1 MDENAQHW
9 LHALSAPMA
18 ALNGA
23 SYTAP
28 DYHEDEDRTDLER
41 WWGIANRAQL
51 LDMLGMADNG
61 HASELSEAYWQF
73 QRCLPSQW
81 QALLER
87 LPLRER
93 TKHEYAA
100 RTFPD
105 CGPGGTRAWD
115 LGRMSF
121 LLRAGVKKGF
131 VTPEESLYL
140 HHRLALRARHYYNNW
155 NSYLA
160 GYLFGKALW
169 NVADSSDETLAAHL
183 ERQGSEHWNRCI
195 LLNIRLGADPLL
207 ASLAWDMP
215 LPEPQ
220 RPSSLQE
227 DCWS

>member
-1 MDENAQHW
+1 MDEHAQRW

-23 SYTAP
+23 SYTAAE
-28 DYHEDEDRTDLER
+28 YFEGEDQTDLER
-41 WWGIANRAQL
+41 GWGISDRSQL
-51 LDMLGMADNG
+51 LDTLHMADNG
-61 HASELSEAYWQF
+61 HATELSEAYWQF

-81 QALLER
+81 RSLLDG

-93 TKHEYAA
+93 IKFEYAA

-115 LGRMSF
+115 LGRMGF
-121 LLRAGVKKGF
+121 LLRAGVKKGL
-131 VTPEESLYL
+131 VSRDESLYL
-140 HHRLALRARHYYNNW
+140 HHRLALRARHYYNRW
-155 NSYLA
+155 DSYLA

-169 NVADSSDETLAAHL
+169 NVSQSSDESLAADL

-195 LLNIRLGADPLL
+195 VLNLRLGASSLL
-207 ASLAWDMP
+207 RSLPWDLP

-220 RPSSLQE
+220 RPASLE
-227 DCWS
+227 EGCWS